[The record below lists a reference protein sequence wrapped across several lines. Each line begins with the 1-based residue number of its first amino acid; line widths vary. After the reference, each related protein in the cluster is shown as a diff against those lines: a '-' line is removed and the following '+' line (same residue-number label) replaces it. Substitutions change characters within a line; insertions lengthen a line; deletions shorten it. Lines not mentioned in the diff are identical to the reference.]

1 MEQKTEVLVVEG
13 NIQGNIGAIIML
25 IVGVGVSALVLIF
38 VGTLGGQTY
47 NLVEDDIDAITNTE
61 IKTYTKEGIISAFQA
76 LSQTGSYLPI
86 IVLAVVIFIVL
97 GLIFSM
103 VGGGSGMGMG
113 GAL

>member
-1 MEQKTEVLVVEG
+1 MEQNEILIVEG
-13 NIQGNIGAIIML
+13 NIQANIGAIIML

-47 NLVEDDIDAITNTE
+47 NLVEPKIDAIQNE
-61 IKTYTKEGIISAFQA
+61 QIKVYVKEGIISAFQA
-76 LSQTGSYLPI
+76 LSTTGSYLPI

-103 VGGGSGMGMG
+103 VGGGVGTGMG
-113 GAL
+113 GTAL